1 MRPALLGLPLL
12 LLACDPSEEHQDFT
26 GGDFQF
32 ETYGVDDA
40 CFDGGFEV
48 LFMPEGPEVV
58 NAWGDP
64 IYIPPL
70 DELPASYSVTMPEPF
85 SDMEV
90 TVTGDEETREVA
102 GADNEGVE
110 LDGDSYPG
118 CLVDMSIDVSLVLDS
133 ATEVHGTAVLHTA
146 SFDEGTCPAVDSD
159 PCDITLDLRGT
170 LVD

>member
-1 MRPALLGLPLL
+1 MRSSLLCLLPLI
-12 LLACDPSEEHQDFT
+12 LACNPSEEDEDFT

-48 LFMPEGPEVV
+48 LFMPEGPQVV
-58 NAWGDP
+58 NEWGDP

-70 DELPASYSVTMPEPF
+70 GDLPDTYSVTMPEPF
-85 SDMEV
+85 NDMEV
-90 TVTGDEETREVA
+90 TVTGDETTREVD

-110 LDGDSYPG
+110 LDADSYPG
-118 CLVDMSIDVSLVLDS
+118 CLVDMSIDVSLIIDS

-146 SFDEGTCPAVDSD
+146 SFDEGSCPAVDSD
-159 PCDITLDLRGT
+159 PCDITLDLRGN
-170 LVD
+170 LVE